1 MPSITLQHIKYKKT
15 TYYYMWATYNYANFP
30 TVYVTISGSIES
42 PNDFTHF
49 IEQWLQLFKN
59 GTDYNLYFNTV
70 NCGYINIKYAI
81 LMAYKIRQFK
91 KNKYTNLQFS
101 KIAVA
106 NKSIL
111 ILLRLIFYI
120 ETPLAPV
127 EVYYEKNNTIVCEY
141 FQ

>member
-1 MPSITLQHIKYKKT
+1 
-15 TYYYMWATYNYANFP
+15 MWATYDYTNFP
-30 TVYVTISGSIES
+30 TVYVTISGSIERTS
-42 PNDFTHF
+42 DFTHF
-49 IEQWLQLFKN
+49 IDQWLQLFNN
-59 GTDYNLYFNTV
+59 GTKFNLYFNTV

-106 NKSIL
+106 NKCIL
-111 ILLRLIFYI
+111 SLLRLIFYI

-127 EVYYEKNNTIVCEY
+127 EVYYEKNNTIVCEH
-141 FQ
+141 FK